1 LGEYCHSLYVI
12 RLTLNP
18 QRSRI
23 ACFFILEVVAFE
35 TLIDTISFLKKEYV
49 DYYNSYMQS
58 TVIAYIIGFFIGVA
72 LVIVELIFACKLL
85 KKPIDTSN
93 NFINI
98 EDRFENE
105 LKKRKKTR
113 ICFIVFSSI
122 LAFVMLINCF
132 QSSQGSS
139 STTTKI
145 VGLLIFVTVIV
156 LESIAMANKEIH
168 QDVEIAKELAVSN
181 STIEEKIAELKHL
194 KELGVIDEEQY
205 KNAVEKNIR
214 DIVFG
219 EIDR

>member
-1 LGEYCHSLYVI
+1 MKLNKTKRGLELGAAITALVYCIFDL
-12 RLTLNP
+12 
-18 QRSRI
+18 
-23 ACFFILEVVAFE
+23 ILEVVAFE

-49 DYYNSYMQS
+49 DYYYSYMQS

-85 KKPIDTSN
+85 KKPIDMSN

-98 EDRFENE
+98 EVRFENE
-105 LKKRKKTR
+105 LKKRKRTR

-132 QSSQGSS
+132 QSSEGSS

-214 DIVFG
+214 DI
-219 EIDR
+219 I

>member
-1 LGEYCHSLYVI
+1 MKLNKTKRGLELGAAITAIVYCIFDL
-12 RLTLNP
+12 
-18 QRSRI
+18 
-23 ACFFILEVVAFE
+23 ILEVVAFE

-49 DYYNSYMQS
+49 DYYSYMQS

-85 KKPIDTSN
+85 KKPIDISN

-98 EDRFENE
+98 EGCFENE
-105 LKKRKKTR
+105 LKKRKRTR

-214 DIVFG
+214 DI
-219 EIDR
+219 I

>member
-1 LGEYCHSLYVI
+1 MKLNKTKRGLELGAAITALVYCIFDL
-12 RLTLNP
+12 
-18 QRSRI
+18 
-23 ACFFILEVVAFE
+23 ILEVVAFE

-214 DIVFG
+214 DIV
-219 EIDR
+219 